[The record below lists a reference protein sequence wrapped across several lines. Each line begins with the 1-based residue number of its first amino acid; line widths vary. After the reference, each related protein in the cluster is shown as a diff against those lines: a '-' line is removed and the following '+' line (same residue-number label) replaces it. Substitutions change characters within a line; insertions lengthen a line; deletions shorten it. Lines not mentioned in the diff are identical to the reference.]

1 MKNSFSADQAN
12 QIVAIMKERSDLSPS
27 PYEVKNV
34 IVPNIQIDGEEK
46 AQSGATLYLVTLPG
60 DLGVRKLSL
69 VKGAK
74 HNPQGVYNLV
84 ECRAITNVMNPVTNV
99 LAFPKGAPALRL
111 TNVN

>member
-12 QIVAIMKERSDLSPS
+12 KISAIMKERSDLTPS
-27 PYEVKNV
+27 PYEVKEV
-34 IVPNIQIDGEEK
+34 IAANIVVDGEEV
-46 AQSGATLYLVTLPG
+46 ASSGQKLYHVALPG

-84 ECRAITNVMNPVTNV
+84 ECRAITDVINPTTGKV
-99 LAFPKGAPALRL
+99 AFPKGAPALRL

>member
-1 MKNSFSADQAN
+1 MKNSFSSEQSSK
-12 QIVAIMKERSDLSPS
+12 IVAIMAERSALTPS
-27 PYEVKNV
+27 PYEVKEVIAANV
-34 IVPNIQIDGEEK
+34 QVEGEEK
-46 AQSGATLYLVTLPG
+46 AQSGATLYHVTLPG

-84 ECRAITNVMNPVTNV
+84 ECRATTDVINPTTGKV
-99 LAFPKGAPALRL
+99 AFPKGAPALRL